1 MYRTLLVQVRELVA
15 RPELDLRAVIR
26 AVCTVAIAGPNVSL
40 EYRRR
45 LNLDIPLAWS
55 QETAE
60 ESYAA
65 VLKELADD
73 FRRRVPSPPADL
85 DTRMFV
91 AFGAVRGALWLSL
104 LFPRL
109 APSND
114 ALIDELT
121 ETVVLAL
128 TR

>member
-1 MYRTLLVQVRELVA
+1 M
-15 RPELDLRAVIR
+15 
-26 AVCTVAIAGPNVSL
+26 
-40 EYRRR
+40 
-45 LNLDIPLAWS
+45 
-55 QETAE
+55 
-60 ESYAA
+60 
-65 VLKELADD
+65 
-73 FRRRVPSPPADL
+73 PSPPADL